1 LTTNWSTP
9 APERRHFNMVP
20 PIRTRRQGSC
30 QGVAEHFQQC
40 AEFAPLRNRGLGP
53 LVVTVLPIAL
63 AGRAAATA
71 CAAVQSAAPLFG
83 RWRPAGF
90 PAPGPGSTLTSFL
103 KLHGLLASL
112 LHVHRLAAHFFRYPL
127 PPRWLTFPTI
137 ARPPAY
143 TCTCLTFMFCSPLR
157 LFLAKASTCIV

>member
-1 LTTNWSTP
+1 
-9 APERRHFNMVP
+9 MVP

-40 AEFAPLRNRGLGP
+40 AEFPPLRNRGLGP

-83 RWRPAGF
+83 RWRPAGLVG
-90 PAPGPGSTLTSFL
+90 PPPPKQRLDGSAPEALSDSA
-103 KLHGLLASL
+103 K
-112 LHVHRLAAHFFRYPL
+112 
-127 PPRWLTFPTI
+127 PT
-137 ARPPAY
+137 
-143 TCTCLTFMFCSPLR
+143 TG
-157 LFLAKASTCIV
+157 

>member
-1 LTTNWSTP
+1 
-9 APERRHFNMVP
+9 MVP

-40 AEFAPLRNRGLGP
+40 AEFPPLRNRGLGP

-83 RWRPAGF
+83 RWRPAGLV
-90 PAPGPGSTLTSFL
+90 PATAEAALGRVGAGGALQMRKSAATVATS
-103 KLHGLLASL
+103 G
-112 LHVHRLAAHFFRYPL
+112 
-127 PPRWLTFPTI
+127 
-137 ARPPAY
+137 
-143 TCTCLTFMFCSPLR
+143 
-157 LFLAKASTCIV
+157 